1 MSAIYRAHVLVC
13 GGTGCTAS
21 GSIEVA
27 EALRKEIE
35 RRGLQDE
42 VRIQPTGCRGF
53 CAMGPVMIIYPEG
66 TFYCQV
72 RAEDVPELVEET
84 LVKGRIVER
93 LTYHEPHTHRAL
105 PHYSDIPFYRKQV
118 RVALRNCGLINPE
131 EIEEYIARD
140 GYQALAKVLTEMTP
154 EQVIDEVKRSGLR
167 GRGGAGFLTGLK
179 WEFAKTAKGAKKYI
193 ICNADEGDPGAFMDR
208 SILEGDPHG
217 VVEGMLI
224 AAYAIGADEGYIY
237 CRAEYPLAI
246 RRLRTA
252 IAQAEEYGLLGDGI
266 LGRDFSFHLHIKE
279 GAGAFVCGEET
290 ALMASIE
297 GRRGEPRPRPPFPAV
312 SGLWGCPTNINNVET
327 WANVP
332 VIINRGADW
341 FASIGTAR
349 SKGTK
354 VFALTG
360 KVNNTGLVEVPM
372 GISLGEIIFDIGGGI
387 PKGKEFKAV
396 QTGGPLG
403 GCLPSSQLNTPID
416 YDSLTAAGATMG
428 SGGMIVVD
436 EDMCM
441 VELARFF
448 LTFASAESCGKCVP
462 CRVGGQRMLE
472 ILVRIT
478 EGRGTEDDLAM
489 LEAIA
494 EEMKDASLCAL
505 GQLTPSPVMSTMRY
519 FRDEYLT
526 HIRDR
531 RCPTGTC
538 KVLTKS
544 RCISACPAGID
555 IPAYITLTSQGQYDA
570 ALEVHRE
577 RNPFALACGRVCPAF
592 CEQRCRR
599 GDVDEPVGI
608 RLAKRFMADNALEKE
623 WVPPRLG
630 EDKDEKVAVVGAGPA
645 GLTAALR
652 LAQFGYKVTVFE
664 ALPVPGGM
672 MAVGIP
678 EYRLPKDVLQ
688 AEIANIVRAGVEI
701 RCNQRLGTDFSLD
714 DLLERD
720 GYDAVILAIGAHR
733 ERDLGLAEEGA
744 METYGAVPFLR
755 KVSLGEPPRL
765 AGRRVAVIGGG
776 NAAIDS
782 ARTAW
787 RLGAT
792 EVHVV
797 YRRDREDM
805 PAYSEEI
812 AAAEEE
818 GVVFHYLANPNACR
832 LTEDGRVGLECVAQK
847 LGEFDASG
855 RRRPEPIPG
864 GEFLLDVDVVIA
876 AIGQSPDTEE
886 LAKTDGLKTGRTG
899 TITVNEAHLTSRPR
913 VFAAGDAVSGPAS
926 VVEAVA
932 QGNQVAAIVDH
943 FLRTGEVARVRY
955 ETEYHFPEAAWQVD
969 DYSEATRPKPRLL
982 PVALRRGNFGEV
994 EQLWEEWE
1002 TQEECRRCLRCDL
1015 EWAEMMEARELEQ
1028 EQDAVLE
1035 LAL

>member
-1 MSAIYRAHVLVC
+1 MAVSCRAHALIC
-13 GGTGCTAS
+13 GGTGCSAS
-21 GSIEVA
+21 GSTEVA
-27 EALRKEIE
+27 EALAREIE
-35 RRGLQDE
+35 QRGLSDE
-42 VRIQPTGCRGF
+42 VRVEPTGCRGF
-53 CAMGPVMIIYPEG
+53 CSVGPVMIIYPEG
-66 TFYCQV
+66 TFYCQLKV
-72 RAEDVPELVEET
+72 EDVPELVEET

-93 LTYHEPHTHRAL
+93 LTYHEPHTHQSL
-105 PHYSDIPFYRKQV
+105 PHYSEIPFYRKQV

-131 EIEEYIARD
+131 EIEEYVARD
-140 GYQALAKVLTEMTP
+140 GYLALAQVLAEMTP
-154 EQVIDEVKRSGLR
+154 EQVIAEVKRAGLR
-167 GRGGAGFLTGLK
+167 GRGGAGFSTGMK
-179 WEFAKTAKGAKKYI
+179 WEFARAAKGTKKYV

-208 SILEGDPHG
+208 SILEGDPHS
-217 VVEGMLI
+217 VIEGMLI
-224 AAYAIGADEGYIY
+224 AGHAIGADEGYIY

-252 IAQAEEYGLLGDGI
+252 IAQAEDYGFLGQGI
-266 LGRDFSFHLHIKE
+266 LGSDFNFRLHIKE

-332 VIINRGADW
+332 PIINRGADW
-341 FASIGTAR
+341 FASIGTEK

-416 YDSLTAAGATMG
+416 YDSLAQAGATMG

-436 EDMCM
+436 QDMCM

-448 LTFASAESCGKCVP
+448 LTFASAEACGKCIP

-478 EGRGTEDDLAM
+478 EGRGTEEDLSM
-489 LEAIA
+489 LEALA

-538 KVLTKS
+538 QVLTKA

-555 IPAYITLTSQGQYDA
+555 IPTYVTLTSQGRYDE
-570 ALEVHRE
+570 ALEVHRQ

-608 RLAKRFMADNALEKE
+608 RLVKRLMADNALEKE
-623 WVPPRLG
+623 WTPPRLDS
-630 EDKDEKVAVVGAGPA
+630 DKDEKVAVVGAGPA

-652 LAQFGYKVTVFE
+652 LAQLGYKVTVFE

-678 EYRLPKDVLQ
+678 EYRLPRDVLRI
-688 AEIANIVRAGVEI
+688 EIDNVIRAGVDI
-701 RCNQRLGTDFSLD
+701 RCNQRLGKDFSLE

-720 GYDAVILAIGAHR
+720 GYDAAILTIGAHK
-733 ERDLGLAEEGA
+733 ERALDLAEAGA
-744 METYGAVPFLR
+744 IETYGAADFLR
-755 KVSLGEPPRL
+755 KVALGEPPKL

-787 RLGAT
+787 RLGAS

-805 PAYSEEI
+805 PAHSEEI

-818 GVVFHYLANPNACR
+818 GVVFHYLANPSACR
-832 LTEDGRVGLECVAQK
+832 LAEDGTVGLECVAQA
-847 LGEFDASG
+847 LGDFDFSG

-864 GEFLLDVDVVIA
+864 SEFVLNVDVAIG
-876 AIGQSPDTEE
+876 AIGQTPDTQG
-886 LAKTDGLKTGRTG
+886 LAEASGLR
-899 TITVNEAHLTSRPR
+899 VNRGGMIAVNGGQLTSRER

-932 QGNQVAAIVDH
+932 QGNQVAAAVDH
-943 FLRTGEVARVRY
+943 FLRTGEAAHTRY
-955 ETEYHFPEAAWQVD
+955 ETEYHFAEAAWQPD
-969 DYSEATRPKPRLL
+969 DYATAKRPEPRML
-982 PVALRRGNFGEV
+982 PVALRRGSAREV
-994 EQLWEEWE
+994 EQLWDERQ
-1002 TQEECRRCLRCDL
+1002 TQEECKRCLRCDL
-1015 EWAEMMEARELEQ
+1015 DWQKLMRARAAEQQAALEQ
-1028 EQDAVLE
+1028 
-1035 LAL
+1035 AL